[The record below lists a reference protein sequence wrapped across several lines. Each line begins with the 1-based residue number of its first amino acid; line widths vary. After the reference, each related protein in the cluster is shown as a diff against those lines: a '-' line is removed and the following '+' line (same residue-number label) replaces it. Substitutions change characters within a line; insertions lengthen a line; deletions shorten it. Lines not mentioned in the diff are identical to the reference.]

1 MTGNVRN
8 LMGVGMPAE
17 QAAQVGLS
25 AILAVTAAGTTAAD
39 ATIIKKQTTFVNMT
53 ASGSDG
59 VKLPADADIGVE
71 YIVYNSSGSTG
82 KVYPP
87 TSGTINGDTAT
98 SGAKSLTTLKVAAFI
113 RYSSTGWIMNLTA

>member
-25 AILAVTAAGTTAAD
+25 AIAAVTAAGTTAAD
-39 ATIIKKQTTFVNMT
+39 ATIIKKQQTFVNMT
-53 ASGSDG
+53 ATGSDG
-59 VKLPADADIGVE
+59 IKLPADADIGVE

-87 TSGTINGDTAT
+87 TSGTLNGDTAT
-98 SGAKSLTTLKVAAFI
+98 SGSKSLTTLKVARFI
-113 RYSSTGWIMNLTA
+113 RYSSTGWIYILTA

>member
-1 MTGNVRN
+1 MTGNIRN

-25 AILAVTAAGTTAAD
+25 AIAAVTAAGTTAAD
-39 ATIIKKQTTFVNMT
+39 ATVLKKQQTFVNMT
-53 ASGSDG
+53 ATGSDG

-87 TSGTINGDTAT
+87 TSGTLNGDTAT
-98 SGAKSLTTLKVAAFI
+98 SGSKSLTTLKVARFI
-113 RYSSTGWIMNLTA
+113 RYSSTGWIYILTA

>member
-25 AILAVTAAGTTAAD
+25 AIAAVTAAGTTAAD
-39 ATIIKKQTTFVNMT
+39 ATIIKKQQTFVNMT
-53 ASGSDG
+53 ATGSDG

-87 TSGTINGDTAT
+87 TSGTLNGDTAT
-98 SGAKSLTTLKVAAFI
+98 SGSKSLTTLKVARFI
-113 RYSSTGWIMNLTA
+113 RYSSTGWIYILTA